1 MLIKSCELVPATPYE
16 PTEASALLTV
26 PSLFN

>member
-1 MLIKSCELVPATPYE
+1 MLTMSCELVPATPYE
-16 PTEASALLTV
+16 PMDASALLTV